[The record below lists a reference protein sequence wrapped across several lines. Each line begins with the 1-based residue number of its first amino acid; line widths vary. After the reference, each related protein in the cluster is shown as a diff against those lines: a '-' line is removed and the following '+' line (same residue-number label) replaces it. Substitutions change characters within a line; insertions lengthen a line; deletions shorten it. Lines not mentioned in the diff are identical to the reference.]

1 VVGLGA
7 SAPSYYPA
15 VGARLNCAMLIPQY
29 GDVANAIGAVVGQIT
44 MRASGTVTA
53 PAEGVFRV
61 HSGEGMQD
69 FTQETLALE
78 TLEQILRDQAI
89 AQAKAA
95 GADALELSWQRDIS
109 KTQAENR
116 MVFIEARLTAVVSGR
131 PRITA

>member
-1 VVGLGA
+1 
-7 SAPSYYPA
+7 
-15 VGARLNCAMLIPQY
+15 M
-29 GDVANAIGAVVGQIT
+29 
-44 MRASGTVTA
+44 
-53 PAEGVFRV
+53 
-61 HSGEGMQD
+61 
-69 FTQETLALE
+69 
-78 TLEQILRDQAI
+78 RDQAI